1 MSAKCGKLH
10 EILSLHFMWLLGQF
24 RVACAAWVDE
34 DRTESQRVKFGSGG
48 LEERC
53 DG

>member
-1 MSAKCGKLH
+1 MSAKCRKLH

-34 DRTESQRVKFGSGG
+34 DQTESQSKVWLRRLGG
-48 LEERC
+48 KV
-53 DG
+53 